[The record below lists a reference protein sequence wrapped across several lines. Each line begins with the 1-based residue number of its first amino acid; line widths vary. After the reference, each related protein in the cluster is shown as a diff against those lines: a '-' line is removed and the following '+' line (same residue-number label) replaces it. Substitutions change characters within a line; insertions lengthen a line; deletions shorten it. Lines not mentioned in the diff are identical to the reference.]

1 MLKPLRLPSGD
12 VGRRD
17 VSIVGGSMRFDS
29 QQVEPRDIREIRQR
43 ARPFERAKKS
53 RKLATITKRS
63 RIVGREP
70 ARVFE
75 RGGAEPFVAL

>member
-1 MLKPLRLPSGD
+1 MLKPLRLSYGD

-17 VSIVGGSMRFDS
+17 VSIVGGNMRFDP

-43 ARPFERAKKS
+43 ARRFERAEKS

-75 RGGAEPFVAL
+75 RGGAELFVAR